1 MTAPGHFHLALLLLL
16 FEVLS
21 LLSDDRSSKEEVG
34 EMNPSAKNKNEQ
46 KLKKLLSLLHMVFY
60 EYCIEKGDKNWF

>member
-16 FEVLS
+16 YEVLS

-46 KLKKLLSLLHMVFY
+46 KLKKLLILLHMVFY

>member
-16 FEVLS
+16 YEVLS